1 MKDSKKIN
9 FFSMV
14 KGLGKKERLETL
26 KRALESLGLKYVE
39 KPANVSAKENPEGP
53 RQIFGLVG
61 LTVIIIFSFMIL
73 NVFFGAVDKS
83 TEDKKAGENNET
95 VVASLPKGRLNFFDG
110 NEGHKLSQ
118 SEYEAVCKN
127 TKIVVQRAMIGA
139 NITDYEAQK
148 LYSDNGNK
156 IDKFSVKWD
165 DSANKCFA
173 EYTIRALQGTTETI
187 TVSGEAKGF
196 LKTSIDTR
204 VYYIKNF

>member
-1 MKDSKKIN
+1 MLLENNLKKY
-9 FFSMV
+9 
-14 KGLGKKERLETL
+14 KE
-26 KRALESLGLKYVE
+26 S
-39 KPANVSAKENPEGP
+39 PEEFK
-53 RQIFGLVG
+53 QVVGLVG
-61 LTVIIIFSFMIL
+61 LTIIIILTFVIL
-73 NVFFGAVDKS
+73 NIFFGVSDKS
-83 TEDKKAGENNET
+83 TKDSKAGEKNET
-95 VVASLPKGRLNFFDG
+95 VVASLPQGRLNFFEG

-118 SEYEAVCKN
+118 SEYESVCKN
-127 TKIVVQRAMIGA
+127 TKIVTQRAMIGA
-139 NITDYEAQK
+139 NLTDYKAKK

-165 DSANKCFA
+165 GSANKCFA

>member
-1 MKDSKKIN
+1 MLLENYLIK
-9 FFSMV
+9 F
-14 KGLGKKERLETL
+14 KETSQEF
-26 KRALESLGLKYVE
+26 KQV
-39 KPANVSAKENPEGP
+39 
-53 RQIFGLVG
+53 FGLIG
-61 LTVIIIFSFMIL
+61 LTVIIILSFMIL
-73 NVFFGAVDKS
+73 NVFFGEVDKS
-83 TEDKKAGENNET
+83 AEGKKDGENNET
-95 VVASLPKGRLNFFDG
+95 VVASLPKGRLNFFEG
-110 NEGHKLSQ
+110 NEGHKLSE

-139 NITDYEAQK
+139 NITDYEAKK

-165 DSANKCFA
+165 DSVNKCFA